1 MHPHLSK
8 IISAGLLTASLL
20 AATSS
25 TASNCEKVI
34 SGQDE
39 TQDIQILIVEFKDGF
54 ITEFQTLGHG
64 SRYPRYS
71 IKSKSRGPNGT
82 WNITYESVF
91 DGLSATHPPIIA
103 NMKGFKYL
111 PKQHR
116 CHIQA
121 FRVEDQTHRNV
132 YCYGTSK

>member
-8 IISAGLLTASLL
+8 IISVGLLTASLL

-25 TASNCEKVI
+25 TANNCEKVI
-34 SGQDE
+34 AGQDE
-39 TQDIQILIVEFKDGF
+39 TQDIQILIVGFKDGF

-64 SRYPRYS
+64 ARYPRYS
-71 IKSKSRGPNGT
+71 IKSKAAGPNGT

-91 DGLSATHPPIIA
+91 DGQQNYPPKIAT
-103 NMKGFKYL
+103 MTGYKYL
-111 PKQHR
+111 PEQHR
-116 CHIQA
+116 CHTKV
-121 FRVEDQTHRNV
+121 FRVEGETHRNV